1 MYELDVIRSP
11 SLYRSVRCSLTHLLA
26 RHLRERISQ
35 FGAVFSPAVI
45 SLSECKHSL
54 GTGWCRQ
61 ADRGDFRAKSL
72 TSVLIV
78 LKLLIPPIL
87 WSASGLECCYWNAV
101 FIHFLTISQVGS
113 IYPAELFSIHVF
125 ISHAGNCVHKIGSVC
140 CKMSISIY
148 SKVTV
153 TAQSRKLF
161 QQFFLK

>member
-11 SLYRSVRCSLTHLLA
+11 SLYRPVRCSLTHLLA
-26 RHLRERISQ
+26 RRLRERISQ

-72 TSVLIV
+72 TSVLTV

-87 WSASGLECCYWNAV
+87 
-101 FIHFLTISQVGS
+101 
-113 IYPAELFSIHVF
+113 
-125 ISHAGNCVHKIGSVC
+125 
-140 CKMSISIY
+140 
-148 SKVTV
+148 
-153 TAQSRKLF
+153 
-161 QQFFLK
+161 